1 MKAGITA
8 SLAMLTIDPDGEKF
22 HGPCP
27 DCGEATR
34 SVWGYVSTE
43 AAARAV
49 YYIRWTDFHLERGAQ
64 LGISIGMWGDT
75 SRPIERVLFGVECR
89 IDATGPQFML
99 VDAQS
104 VPWSADGFLGMGLTR
119 SQALADARKAEVFQI
134 LDLVVEADPRF
145 RTFLAGRM
153 RD

>member
-1 MKAGITA
+1 
-8 SLAMLTIDPDGEKF
+8 MLTLEPDGEKF
-22 HGPCP
+22 HGACP

-64 LGISIGMWGDT
+64 LGISIGVWGEA
-75 SRPIERVLFGVECR
+75 SRPIERALFGVECR
-89 IDATGPQFML
+89 IGTTGPQFML
-99 VDAQS
+99 VDAAS
-104 VPWSADGFLGMGLTR
+104 VPWSEDGFLGMSLTR
-119 SQALADARKAEVFQI
+119 AQALADARKAEVFEI
-134 LDLVVEADPRF
+134 LDLVVERDPRF

>member
-1 MKAGITA
+1 MFT
-8 SLAMLTIDPDGEKF
+8 LEPDGEKF

-34 SVWGYVSTE
+34 SVWGYISTE
-43 AAARAV
+43 EAARAV

-64 LGISIGMWGDT
+64 LGISIGVWGEG
-75 SRPIERVLFGVECR
+75 SRPIDRALFGVECR
-89 IDATGPQFML
+89 IGAAGPEFML
-99 VDAQS
+99 VDAAS
-104 VPWSADGFLGMGLTR
+104 VPWSADEFLGMSLTR
-119 SQALADARKAEVFQI
+119 HQALADSRKSEVFEM
-134 LDLVVEADPRF
+134 LDRIVEGDPRF